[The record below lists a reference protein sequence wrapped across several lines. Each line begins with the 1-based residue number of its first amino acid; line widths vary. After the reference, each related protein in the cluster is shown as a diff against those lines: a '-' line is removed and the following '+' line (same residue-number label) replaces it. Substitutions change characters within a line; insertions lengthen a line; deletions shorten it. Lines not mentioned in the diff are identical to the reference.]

1 MIVLENVS
9 RNYNL
14 GGTIIKA
21 VDNVSLTIYD
31 NEFIAVVGKSGSGKS
46 TLMNLIGA
54 LDRVDSGSVIVNN
67 IDISKMNNRELADYR
82 LKSTGF
88 IFQAF
93 HLEPKYTVYDNIR
106 VSLMIADV
114 PTKLQKEKVYTVLDE
129 VGLES
134 KARVKASQLSGGER
148 QRVAIARAIVNDAPI
163 ILADEPCG
171 NLDSS
176 NSKIIM
182 ELLKKLHNAGKTIVL
197 VTHNIS
203 DACLADRII
212 ELQDGKI
219 VRDEASNQFSILH

>member
-148 QRVAIARAIVNDAPI
+148 QRVAIARAVVNDAPI

>member
-1 MIVLENVS
+1 MIVLDSVS
-9 RNYNL
+9 RIYKVGDTL
-14 GGTIIKA
+14 IKA
-21 VDNVSLTIYD
+21 VDNVSLTIND

-54 LDRVDSGSVIVNN
+54 LDYADSGSVIVND
-67 IDISKMNNRELADYR
+67 IDITKLNSRELADYR

-93 HLEPKYTVYDNIR
+93 HLESKYTVYDNIR

>member
-1 MIVLENVS
+1 MIVLDNVS
-9 RNYNL
+9 RIYKVGDTL
-14 GGTIIKA
+14 IKA
-21 VDNVSLTIYD
+21 VDNVSLTIND

-54 LDRVDSGSVIVNN
+54 LDYADSGSVIVND
-67 IDISKMNNRELADYR
+67 IDITKLNSSELADYR

-93 HLEPKYTVYDNIR
+93 HLEPMYTVYDNIR
-106 VSLMIADV
+106 VPLMIADV
-114 PTKLQKEKVYTVLDE
+114 PTRCQKEKVYSVLKE

-171 NLDSS
+171 NLDSA
-176 NSKIIM
+176 NSKTIM
-182 ELLKKLHNAGKTIVL
+182 ELLKKLHDSGKTIVI
-197 VTHNIS
+197 VTHSIS

-212 ELQDGKI
+212 ELQDGKL
-219 VRDEASNQFSILH
+219 VRDEASDQFSILH

>member
-1 MIVLENVS
+1 MIVLDNVS
-9 RNYNL
+9 RIYKVGDTL
-14 GGTIIKA
+14 IKA
-21 VDNVSLTIYD
+21 IDNVSLTIND

-54 LDRVDSGSVIVNN
+54 LDYADSGSVIVND
-67 IDISKMNNRELADYR
+67 IDITKLNSSELADYR

-93 HLEPKYTVYDNIR
+93 HLEPMYTVYDNIR

-163 ILADEPCG
+163 VLADEPCG

>member
-1 MIVLENVS
+1 LIVLDSVS
-9 RNYNL
+9 RIYKVGDTL
-14 GGTIIKA
+14 IKA
-21 VDNVSLTIYD
+21 VDNVSLTIND

-54 LDRVDSGSVIVNN
+54 LDYADSGSVIIND
-67 IDISKMNNRELADYR
+67 IDITKLNSSELADYR

-93 HLEPKYTVYDNIR
+93 HLEPMYTVYDNIR
-106 VSLMIADV
+106 VPLMIADV
-114 PTKLQKEKVYTVLDE
+114 PTRCQKEKVYSVLKE

-171 NLDSS
+171 NLDSA
-176 NSKIIM
+176 NSKTIM
-182 ELLKKLHNAGKTIVL
+182 ELLKKLHDSGKTIVI
-197 VTHNIS
+197 VTHSIS

-212 ELQDGKI
+212 ELQDGKV
-219 VRDEASNQFSILH
+219 VRDEASDQFSILH